1 MSENYSLIENY
12 EFKKDIGQG
21 NFGKVK
27 LGIFKPTGEEFAIKI
42 LNKQKIKAKMKN
54 MQFHE
59 NDIITRFNHINV
71 IYVYQIIEKP
81 EDFYIIMEYCEK
93 DLFDYIVE
101 KERLSEKEASIFF
114 YQLINGVEYIHKIGI
129 AHRDLKP
136 ENILLTKEK
145 ILKIIDFGLSHE
157 YDGNFLL
164 ETKCGSPSYASP
176 EIISGTSYDGYK
188 VDVWCCGIILY
199 AMVCGYLP
207 FEGENNNELFK
218 MILKCRPDYPPF
230 LSENCKKLLKNVLKA
245 NPAKRFSIKD
255 IKKSEFYLMG
265 KKFCNIDY
273 ESIENELIKRG
284 TFYKKYKNGCNEND
298 NVKNDNSVKTL
309 NQNEKSNNFKNRKL
323 RIVFDCD
330 LKNVKNKDQ
339 TINNNKNEKN
349 NINELKQNIFRKI
362 TKDNI
367 NVKSSKNQQNI
378 NHTNENDIFAKITQT
393 KLGILSPQKKT
404 VALNLKSINSN
415 NVGLN
420 TTGKDKENYINNNR
434 CDNSGDAQVYS
445 HFTQTNN
452 QSFENNNTLGTNEN
466 KKNKLRFPNLDNK
479 RKIFL
484 SLDKN
489 NNKNNLLINTN
500 LFYQDVNI
508 NINNITNNNIIKST
522 DQNYQTKNKE
532 SLLSRYM
539 NTIKLTSSP
548 KQRYIKLAN
557 PNSVEKSK
565 VCSLLREKY
574 LFTDNNR
581 YKKEKE
587 KLCEYIQ
594 TCDNEKPRY
603 GINSPKDKNSKINT
617 INVLNNQYTI
627 DKYNGFNNN
636 KNCLS
641 DDEEEFFNVIGRSL
655 NNNFCTPKY
664 DRTSNKKI
672 LKNGRNII
680 SILNRQN
687 NLLNK

>member
-27 LGIFKPTGEEFAIKI
+27 LGIYKPTGEEFAIKI

-298 NVKNDNSVKTL
+298 NVKNDNNVKTL

-349 NINELKQNIFRKI
+349 NNNELKQNIFRKI

-367 NVKSSKNQQNI
+367 NVKSSKNQI
-378 NHTNENDIFAKITQT
+378 LFLIF
-393 KLGILSPQKKT
+393 
-404 VALNLKSINSN
+404 
-415 NVGLN
+415 
-420 TTGKDKENYINNNR
+420 Y
-434 CDNSGDAQVYS
+434 
-445 HFTQTNN
+445 F
-452 QSFENNNTLGTNEN
+452 
-466 KKNKLRFPNLDNK
+466 
-479 RKIFL
+479 
-484 SLDKN
+484 
-489 NNKNNLLINTN
+489 
-500 LFYQDVNI
+500 
-508 NINNITNNNIIKST
+508 
-522 DQNYQTKNKE
+522 
-532 SLLSRYM
+532 
-539 NTIKLTSSP
+539 
-548 KQRYIKLAN
+548 
-557 PNSVEKSK
+557 
-565 VCSLLREKY
+565 
-574 LFTDNNR
+574 
-581 YKKEKE
+581 
-587 KLCEYIQ
+587 
-594 TCDNEKPRY
+594 
-603 GINSPKDKNSKINT
+603 
-617 INVLNNQYTI
+617 
-627 DKYNGFNNN
+627 
-636 KNCLS
+636 
-641 DDEEEFFNVIGRSL
+641 
-655 NNNFCTPKY
+655 
-664 DRTSNKKI
+664 
-672 LKNGRNII
+672 
-680 SILNRQN
+680 
-687 NLLNK
+687 

>member
-330 LKNVKNKDQ
+330 LKNIKNKDQ

-367 NVKSSKNQQNI
+367 NAKSSKNQQNI

-420 TTGKDKENYINNNR
+420 TTGKDKENYIINNR

-565 VCSLLREKY
+565 VCSILREKY

-664 DRTSNKKI
+664 DRISNKKI

>member
-255 IKKSEFYLMG
+255 IKKSDFYLMG

-603 GINSPKDKNSKINT
+603 GINSPKDKNTKINT